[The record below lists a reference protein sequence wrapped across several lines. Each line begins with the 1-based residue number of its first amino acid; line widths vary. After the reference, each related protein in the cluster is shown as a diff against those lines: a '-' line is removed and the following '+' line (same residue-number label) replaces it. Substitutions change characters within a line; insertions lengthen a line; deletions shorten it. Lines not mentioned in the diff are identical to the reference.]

1 MGTSE
6 LLRYLEKLEVGLSS
20 FSYETLSTDEA
31 GELKKTF
38 NDFKSGLEDK
48 VFGVPAS
55 HQLEV
60 IYDEIGIQSPNTKTD
75 SDSDG
80 VAQKVKALLQRL
92 EATPLNTE
100 QLEILEAL
108 KLLTVNKELP
118 NAGLKVAERK
128 LENQNP
134 DRVNLDSLWM
144 ECMEQL
150 DLMEELV
157 RLFKQNIF
165 EFIGKTRVNLQSD
178 NLRGV
183 DFACQKIGPSLRMM
197 RCHTLLEITE
207 QMSNVCKS
215 DNDLKHLN
223 FLYKEFLGEYPL
235 VEALMDQKVQKLA
248 GQ

>member
-1 MGTSE
+1 MRMGTSE

-108 KLLTVNKELP
+108 KLLMVNKELP

-134 DRVNLDSLWM
+134 DRVNLDALWM

-165 EFIGKTRVNLQSD
+165 EFIDKRRSG
-178 NLRGV
+178 
-183 DFACQKIGPSLRMM
+183 
-197 RCHTLLEITE
+197 
-207 QMSNVCKS
+207 
-215 DNDLKHLN
+215 
-223 FLYKEFLGEYPL
+223 
-235 VEALMDQKVQKLA
+235 
-248 GQ
+248 